1 MLRRLLLGLF
11 KGSLVGGLLA
21 YALVAGLS
29 VQMLS
34 GGLAYAA
41 VVLVGVVTALVAG
54 RPIWAAEARI
64 EVLLKSIA
72 AALLGS
78 ALFFLLTRYL
88 PIQVAWGPIG
98 TGALTQ
104 LPYVLLPTV
113 SILLS
118 LFFEVD
124 NDGSREENPRDRE
137 SVDTRRLRV
146 DDEAGD
152 DSLVQETAADSPQQ
166 AKRR

>member
-1 MLRRLLLGLF
+1 
-11 KGSLVGGLLA
+11 
-21 YALVAGLS
+21 
-29 VQMLS
+29 
-34 GGLAYAA
+34 
-41 VVLVGVVTALVAG
+41 
-54 RPIWAAEARI
+54 
-64 EVLLKSIA
+64 
-72 AALLGS
+72 
-78 ALFFLLTRYL
+78 
-88 PIQVAWGPIG
+88 
-98 TGALTQ
+98 LTQ